1 MVLFYTDIHDEKISA
16 SNMKEAAIKAILLAY
31 FKDLSHSTNYLKL
44 SKLIKRINSVDEV
57 LKMEEWQQYEFD
69 RPMPKTH
76 VMVYGLKKNTCF
88 ELASFERVGLKD
100 VQVYMINRKK
110 LVLPIKNLDV
120 KVINGQQWK
129 NKNINKINPLL
140 NTCISEKP
148 VEEVVEKENAAG
160 VSGTP
165 PV

>member
-1 MVLFYTDIHDEKISA
+1 
-16 SNMKEAAIKAILLAY
+16 
-31 FKDLSHSTNYLKL
+31 
-44 SKLIKRINSVDEV
+44 
-57 LKMEEWQQYEFD
+57 
-69 RPMPKTH
+69 
-76 VMVYGLKKNTCF
+76 
-88 ELASFERVGLKD
+88 
-100 VQVYMINRKK
+100 MINRKK

>member
-69 RPMPKTH
+69 RDIPCRNH
-76 VMVYGLKKNTCF
+76 SQLCH
-88 ELASFERVGLKD
+88 S
-100 VQVYMINRKK
+100 
-110 LVLPIKNLDV
+110 
-120 KVINGQQWK
+120 
-129 NKNINKINPLL
+129 
-140 NTCISEKP
+140 
-148 VEEVVEKENAAG
+148 
-160 VSGTP
+160 
-165 PV
+165 